1 VKWHTDTRHFNDHRE
16 VSMKNHKKRILVI
29 DDDADHL
36 FLAREFLTREGY
48 EVLTH
53 QSPFGVTG
61 LIQAV
66 EPDLV
71 LLDVHMPS
79 LPGDDLAAFI
89 KADERT
95 RHVPIVLY
103 SSTDEDHLRS
113 AVVRHRLDGYIAK
126 GDTADLR
133 MKVGYFLQRHV
144 CDIVSDRRSLYA
156 VE

>member
-1 VKWHTDTRHFNDHRE
+1 MENR
-16 VSMKNHKKRILVI
+16 KKRILVI

-36 FLAREFLTREGY
+36 FIARELLTREGY

-61 LIQAV
+61 LIQAAD
-66 EPDLV
+66 PDLV
-71 LLDVHMPS
+71 LLDVNMPS

-89 KADERT
+89 KADNRT

-103 SSTDEDHLRS
+103 SSTDEDRLRS
-113 AVVRHRLDGYIAK
+113 AIVQHRLEGYILK
-126 GDTADLR
+126 GDAANFR
-133 MKVGYFLQRHV
+133 MKVGYFLQDHMTN
-144 CDIVSDRRSLYA
+144 DGAYRRGLYA